1 MDDKEI
7 NSLNLTSPADVC
19 SILEEL
25 GVRPLKSL
33 GQNFLIDANIL
44 GIILETAEPA
54 PDDCVLEIGAGLGA
68 LTEALAARC
77 RKVVAIEKDSRLAA
91 FLKRRFAPRPN
102 IELIAGDA
110 LRVDLKGILA
120 SGITKIV
127 ANLPYS
133 VGSAILVEVF
143 KGGSFPSRIVV
154 TLQAEV
160 GRRLTAEPGGKDYC
174 LLSIWSKLRYEARI
188 KRMIS
193 PNCFLPRPLVQS
205 AVVRLDLR
213 GERASA
219 PVDPDFFFG
228 ITKYAFGQRRKQ
240 LQKIILHAPPQFSLG
255 AAEVREAFS
264 ILNLDPRARPEA
276 LTLPEWINLA
286 NAVYRLIVS
295 RKA

>member
-1 MDDKEI
+1 MDNKTI
-7 NSLNLTSPADVC
+7 NSFNLTSPADVC
-19 SILEEL
+19 FILDNL

-44 GIILETAEPA
+44 GIILETASPE

-77 RKVVAIEKDSRLAA
+77 RKVVAVEKDSRLAA
-91 FLKRRFAPRPN
+91 FLKRRLVPRPN

-110 LRVDLKGILA
+110 LRLNLA
-120 SGITKIV
+120 GMLARGVTKIV

-143 KGGSFPSRIVV
+143 KGRSFPPRIVV

-160 GRRLTAEPGGKDYC
+160 GRRLTAEPGSKDYC
-174 LLSIWSKLRYEARI
+174 LLSIWSKMRYEARI

-193 PNCFLPRPLVQS
+193 PSCFFPRPLVQS
-205 AVVRLDLR
+205 AVVRLDLCS
-213 GERASA
+213 ERAC
-219 PVDPDFFFG
+219 DPFDQAFFFG
-228 ITKYAFGQRRKQ
+228 LTKYAFGQRRKQ

-255 AAEVREAFS
+255 AAAVQDVFS
-264 ILNLDPRARPEA
+264 LLNIDPRSRPEA
-276 LTLPEWINLA
+276 LSLPEWISLA
-286 NAVYRLIVS
+286 NEIYRLRVS
-295 RKA
+295 AKA